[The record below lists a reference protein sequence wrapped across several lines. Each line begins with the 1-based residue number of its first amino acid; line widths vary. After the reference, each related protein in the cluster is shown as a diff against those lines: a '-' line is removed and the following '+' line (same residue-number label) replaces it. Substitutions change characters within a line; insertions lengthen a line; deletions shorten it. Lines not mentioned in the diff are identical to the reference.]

1 MTQAAGRIDV
11 HFHSVPPAFRDAI
24 TEAAL
29 GPAIR
34 TPIWTPELSMEVM
47 DRNGIGSAITSISV
61 PGTHFGD
68 DAKARSLSRRC
79 NDYSAEIISRWPKR
93 FGAFAA
99 VPLPDLEG
107 TCEEIRYA
115 LDVLKLDGIGLFT
128 SYSGK
133 HLGDPGFDPV
143 LEVLN
148 DYAAVT
154 FIHPTNHP
162 SGQAVH
168 LGVPGFLMEYLF
180 DTTRAAVNLVLSGA
194 MDRFPRIRFILSH
207 AGGTLPYIAWRVS
220 HIAWRQLAEPPFS
233 ERFPLPLIEQ
243 NSGQISAELVLS
255 RIRRFW
261 YDTAL
266 SAGRQTFGAL
276 NAVADPGRILFG
288 SDWPYA
294 PETMTRDSIKALGAP
309 GFLSEAQRAGVDR
322 GNALQLFPRLA

>member
-1 MTQAAGRIDV
+1 MARAAGRIDV

-24 TEAAL
+24 IEAAL

-34 TPIWTPELSMEVM
+34 TPTWTPELSLEVM

-99 VPLPDLEG
+99 VPLPDIEG
-107 TCEEIRYA
+107 ACEEIRYA

-128 SYSGK
+128 NYSGK

-143 LEVLN
+143 LEILN
-148 DYAAVT
+148 DRAAVT

-162 SGQAVH
+162 SAQAVH

-220 HIAWRQLAEPPFS
+220 HIAWRQLAEPPFT

-243 NSGQISAELVLS
+243 NSGQVSAELVLS

-294 PETMTRDSIKALGAP
+294 PETMTRDSIESLGAP
-309 GFLSEAQRAGVDR
+309 GFLSEAQRSAVDR
-322 GNALQLFPRLA
+322 GNALQLFPRFA